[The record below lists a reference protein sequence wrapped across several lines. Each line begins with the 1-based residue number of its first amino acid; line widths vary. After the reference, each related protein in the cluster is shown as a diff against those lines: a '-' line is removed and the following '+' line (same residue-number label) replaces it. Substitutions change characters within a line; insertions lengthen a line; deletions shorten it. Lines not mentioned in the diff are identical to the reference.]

1 VDQLTNGI
9 FEPTNGHIG
18 TALRQTR
25 PCEKKDRTDFAQGAQ
40 AVDLR
45 IPASDFVE
53 WKALPLD

>member
-9 FEPTNGHIG
+9 FEPTNGHFG

-25 PCEKKDRTDFAQGAQ
+25 PYKKRDRTDIAQGAQ

-45 IPASDFVE
+45 IPASEFVK
-53 WKALPLD
+53 WKGLPLD